1 MKKILVLFLLLI
13 ISIHSSSEA
22 DDISDFQIEGMSVG
36 DSLLDYMKKNEIK
49 NNELNYFS
57 NKRKYYVI
65 GIINNLTN
73 YDQIEIYLKSNDKKY
88 EIKTIIGMIIIENLD
103 TCLSKKKEIV
113 NDIDELFLNVSKDTG
128 VKSNESDKSGKSKQY
143 ITQYVFNKDNHIR
156 VECVQWSQKMKDEKN
171 FVNTLNLVVMTDEI
185 SNWIGG
191 GYK

>member
-1 MKKILVLFLLLI
+1 MRVFITVLVLIFSLQ
-13 ISIHSSSEA
+13 SWSKA
-22 DDISDFQIEGMSVG
+22 DDIRDFQIEGMSIG
-36 DSLLDYMKKNEIK
+36 DSLLSYMNKNEIK

-65 GIINNLTN
+65 GIFDNLTI

-88 EIKTIIGMIIIENLD
+88 EIKTINGMIEIENLD

-113 NDIDELFLNVSKDTG
+113 NNIDGLFLNVARDTG
-128 VKSNESDKSGKSKQY
+128 VKSNESDKTGKSKQY
-143 ITQYVFNKDNHIR
+143 INQYLFNKDNHIR
-156 VECVQWSQKMKDEKN
+156 VECMQWSQKMKDEKN